1 MVVCKITRKT
11 RKTRKCSI
19 NRDLKMSSSQSG
31 SGSGRQSS
39 ISRLSQLI
47 HQDQN
52 PSARDSSDH
61 EDSCGRASRS
71 LHRRPDPS
79 PSRAPFSS
87 SLNQTAPAR
96 SYFQRPVN
104 DSNGIFSPP
113 HDLGG
118 MHSLTLP
125 SPRRHCP
132 NKFSGGSRR
141 YCRACLVSPIRCC
154 IFAKSLP

>member
-1 MVVCKITRKT
+1 
-11 RKTRKCSI
+11 
-19 NRDLKMSSSQSG
+19 MSSSQSGSG

-39 ISRLSQLI
+39 ISRLSHLL

-52 PSARDSSDH
+52 PSARDSSDN

-71 LHRRPDPS
+71 IHRRQDPS
-79 PSRAPFSS
+79 PSRTRSRTPFSS

-104 DSNGIFSPP
+104 DSNGIS
-113 HDLGG
+113 LLRTILVIYIQ
-118 MHSLTLP
+118 LTLS

-141 YCRACLVSPIRCC
+141 HCRACLVSPIRCC
-154 IFAKSLP
+154 IVASSLSQPDTHLFNTEQYPPA